1 MMNTVT
7 SMHRSNILDSINNI
21 ARISGYILK
30 KQIRSQITYR
40 GLAGGLTMKNY
51 HCWRQQSRLT
61 REVTELGG
69 RRTMVKILTSR
80 VKRFLKNLFA
90 LSRCRISKAKSSGH
104 PLSRLLVHAGTRDG
118 VGYEGGAIA
127 RRGETRRF

>member
-30 KQIRSQITYR
+30 KQIRSQITY
-40 GLAGGLTMKNY
+40 
-51 HCWRQQSRLT
+51 
-61 REVTELGG
+61 
-69 RRTMVKILTSR
+69 RTMVKILTSR